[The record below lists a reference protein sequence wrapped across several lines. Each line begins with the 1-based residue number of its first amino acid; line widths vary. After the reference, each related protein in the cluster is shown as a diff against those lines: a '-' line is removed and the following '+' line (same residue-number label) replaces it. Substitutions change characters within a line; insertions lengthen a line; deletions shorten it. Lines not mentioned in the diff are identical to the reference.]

1 MQRIVSMQA
10 HRHNAKTFECGE
22 SNQDC
27 VFLIKTLDGG
37 EHLCGARVLGAPD
50 AIDVV
55 CVCLCSNQ

>member
-1 MQRIVSMQA
+1 MQA